1 MSSYYQNG
9 GDAED
14 RDRKL
19 SGLSKRAA
27 AEPLAESG
35 KGSRGHGRMTM
46 SRRGGRWW
54 VSLLVDLVLLAVV
67 TGLVVGFIFAFRA
80 VRELYAPTWE
90 VRSVVFCVKMEGI
103 SPDMVK
109 YDREKGQY
117 TIVSNPIWSSEF
129 TDADHLGTVTDV
141 RTVLVSTGEVNT
153 VTLYLKV
160 EADAYYREGKGYR
173 MGETLILAG
182 AEGTYRLE
190 GLTAEGI
197 IISMHEQSEDG
208 AAQVSWTD
216 RFEQGGQN
224 FDAQG

>member
-9 GDAED
+9 GDSED

-19 SGLSKRAA
+19 SGLSKRT
-27 AEPLAESG
+27 AEPAAESG
-35 KGSRGHGRMTM
+35 RGSRGRGRVALG
-46 SRRGGRWW
+46 RRGGRWW
-54 VSLLVDLVLLAVV
+54 VSLLVDLVLVAVV
-67 TGLVVGFIFAFRA
+67 AGLIVGFVFAFRA

-109 YDREKGQY
+109 YDREKSQY
-117 TIVSNPIWSSEF
+117 TIVNNPIWSSEF

-173 MGETLILAG
+173 MGETLLLAG
-182 AEGTYRLE
+182 AEGLYRLE

-197 IISMHEQSEDG
+197 IISMHELSEDG

-216 RFEQGGQN
+216 RFEQGEQKY
-224 FDAQG
+224 DAQG